1 MNVRFVWVSI
11 LAMPF
16 LWGRAAAD
24 DPPTSAPAL
33 VKKIDETLARGWAA
47 AGIQPAPLA
56 DDAEFMRRVY
66 LDLAGR
72 IPSVNEA
79 RTFVADRRHDR
90 RQRLVD
96 QLLASPRYVAH
107 FTSLYRALLIPEAS
121 NNFLVRA
128 QAPSFEAWL
137 KKQVAANVG
146 YDRLAR
152 DLVTAPIGA
161 DGIGAL
167 LSGAGDEST
176 LAFFSAKEFKPESLA
191 ASTAR
196 IFLGVSV
203 ECAQCHNHPF
213 AAWKREQ
220 FWSFAAFFSG
230 MQSQRVQDFLLPGR
244 EIADKKELKIPGTE
258 TVVQARF
265 LDNTAPVWPVKQQVK
280 SRATLGDWLTSPEN
294 PYFRR
299 EAVNRTWAYFF
310 GTGLVE
316 PVDDMVDTHA
326 SPGHA
331 ELLDMLGKEFAA
343 HRFDMKFLI
352 RAITATEAYQRS
364 SAGGTVP
371 ATKHEGPTDPAQF
384 SRAALR
390 GLTADQLFDSLAMAT
405 GYRDSGSSGDDLL
418 SAVIGGNQSARAKFL
433 TKFANQTQRATQAQ
447 TSILQALALMNGKVV
462 ADATSLEKSETLS
475 AVIDAPF
482 LGTPGRIETL
492 YLATLSRRPTSR
504 EVDRTVRF
512 VDDAVRHADSQ
523 DTAIAYNAA
532 LADVFWALL
541 NSSEFTLNH

>member
-1 MNVRFVWVSI
+1 MKLRFVWVSI
-11 LAMPF
+11 LAVP
-16 LWGRAAAD
+16 LVGGRALAAD
-24 DPPTSAPAL
+24 LPAQEL
-33 VKKIDETLARGWAA
+33 AKQIDLTLAKGWTA
-47 AGIQPAPLA
+47 AGIRPAPLA
-56 DDAEFMRRVY
+56 DDAGFMRRVY

-79 RTFVADRRHDR
+79 RTFLADTRADRRE
-90 RQRLVD
+90 RLVEH
-96 QLLASPRYVAH
+96 LLASPRYVAH
-107 FTSLYRALLIPEAS
+107 FTNLYRALLIPEAS
-121 NNFLVRA
+121 NNFIVRA
-128 QAPSFEAWL
+128 QAPSFESWL

-146 YDRLAR
+146 YDRLVR
-152 DLVTAPIGA
+152 DLVTAPIGSQ
-161 DGIGAL
+161 GIGAL
-167 LSGAGDEST
+167 LNGAGDEST

-213 AAWKREQ
+213 ADWKREQ

-244 EIADKKELKIPGTE
+244 EIPEKNTLTIPGTE

-265 LDNTAPVWPVKQQVK
+265 LDNTVPAWKNK
-280 SRATLGDWLTSPEN
+280 NSTRATLADWITSPQN

-310 GTGLVE
+310 GTGLLE
-316 PVDDMVDTHA
+316 PVDDMVDA
-326 SPGHA
+326 CGSPGHA
-331 ELLDMLGKEFAA
+331 ELLETLAREFAD
-343 HRFDMKFLI
+343 HRFNVKFLI
-352 RAITATEAYQRS
+352 RVIMATQAYQRA
-364 SAGGTVP
+364 SAGGAVP
-371 ATKHEGPTDPAQF
+371 AAKQEGPTDPSQF

-390 GLTADQLFDSLAMAT
+390 GLTAEQLFDSLAMAT

-418 SAVIGGNQSARAKFL
+418 SAVIGGSTSARAKFL
-433 TKFANQTQRATQAQ
+433 TKFANQSQRPTQAQ
-447 TSILQALALMNGKVV
+447 RSILQALALMNGKVV
-462 ADATSLEKSETLS
+462 ADATSLEKSETLA

-492 YLATLSRRPTSR
+492 YLATLSRRPSAR
-504 EVDRTVRF
+504 EVERATRF
-512 VDDAVRHADSQ
+512 IDDAVRNADSR
-523 DTAIAYNAA
+523 DTAAAYRAA
-532 LADVFWALL
+532 LADIFWVLL

>member
-1 MNVRFVWVSI
+1 MNVRCLWVSI
-11 LAMPF
+11 LAVP
-16 LWGRAAAD
+16 LLLCGRAAAD
-24 DPPTSAPAL
+24 PPTAAEL
-33 VKKIDETLARGWAA
+33 AKRIDNVLANGWAA
-47 AGIQPAPLA
+47 AGIEPAPRA
-56 DDAEFMRRVY
+56 DDHEFMRRVY

-72 IPSVNEA
+72 IPSVSEA
-79 RTFVADRRHDR
+79 RAFLGDRRPDR
-90 RQRLVD
+90 RQRLIEE
-96 QLLASPRYVAH
+96 LLASPRYVAH
-107 FTSLYRALLIPEAS
+107 FANLYRTLLIPEAS

-128 QAPSFEAWL
+128 QAPSFEGWL
-137 KKQVAANVG
+137 KKQLTANVG
-146 YDRLAR
+146 YDKMAR
-152 DLVTAPIGA
+152 ELVTAPISSQ
-161 DGIGAL
+161 GIGAL

-213 AAWKREQ
+213 ADWKREQ

-244 EIADKKELKIPGTE
+244 EITDKREMTIPGTD
-258 TVVQARF
+258 TLVQARF
-265 LDNTAPVWPVKQQVK
+265 LDNNVPKWKEKAT
-280 SRATLGDWLTSPEN
+280 SRGTLADWLTSPEN

-310 GTGLVE
+310 GSGLVE
-316 PVDDMVDTHA
+316 PVDDMVDAHS

-331 ELLDMLGKEFAA
+331 QLLEMLGKEFAD
-343 HRFDMKFLI
+343 HHFDLKFLI

-371 ATKHEGPTDPAQF
+371 PAKHEGSIDATQF
-384 SRAALR
+384 SRAPLR
-390 GLTADQLFDSLAMAT
+390 GLTAEQLFDSLAIAT

-418 SAVIGGNQSARAKFL
+418 SAVTGGNRSARAKFL
-433 TKFANQTQRATQAQ
+433 TKFANQSQRATQAQ
-447 TSILQALALMNGKVV
+447 RSILQALTLMNGKVI
-462 ADATSLEKSETLS
+462 ADATSLEHSETLA

-482 LGTPGRIETL
+482 LDNPGRIETL
-492 YLATLSRRPTSR
+492 YLATLARRPSAK
-504 EVDRTVRF
+504 ELDRTIRF
-512 VDDAVRHADSQ
+512 VCDSMHHTDSQ
-523 DTAIAYNAA
+523 DNAAAYRAA